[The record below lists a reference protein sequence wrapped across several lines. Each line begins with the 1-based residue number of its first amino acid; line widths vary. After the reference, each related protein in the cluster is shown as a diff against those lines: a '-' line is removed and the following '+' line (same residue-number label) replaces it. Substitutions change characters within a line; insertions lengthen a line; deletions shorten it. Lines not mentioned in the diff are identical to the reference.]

1 MDLVRAFKDV
11 GLGLGAQGPGP
22 PDQLLPGQT
31 DSSAAVP
38 GPFGSVFRTRVG
50 EFGSGGGARSGGGG
64 GLGMGDEKEGG
75 VVRKVQ
81 SFELESVPKGRSGI

>member
-22 PDQLLPGQT
+22 PDKLLPGQT

-50 EFGSGGGARSGGGG
+50 EFGSGGGGG

-81 SFELESVPKGRSGI
+81 SFELESVPKGTSGI

>member
-22 PDQLLPGQT
+22 ADQLLPGQT

-38 GPFGSVFRTRVG
+38 GRFGRVFRTRVG

-64 GLGMGDEKEGG
+64 GLGMGDEKEGR
-75 VVRKVQ
+75 VVRNVQ
-81 SFELESVPKGRSGI
+81 SFELESVPKGTSGI